1 MSANLP
7 NMFFGER
14 NKSCPVRV
22 YQAKRAAQLVVKS
35 YPQLQSLRFLRFV
48 YLEGY
53 FAQAFF
59 DLECGSSVARKVG
72 ELNQFAAGWVY

>member
-1 MSANLP
+1 
-7 NMFFGER
+7 
-14 NKSCPVRV
+14 
-22 YQAKRAAQLVVKS
+22 
-35 YPQLQSLRFLRFV
+35 LRFV